1 MSEAV
6 SHRSP
11 PPRRSMF
18 FPPAEWT
25 HPMPN
30 LFWQRWAPI
39 TALSLVALAAA
50 LIFWMQPDE
59 SSPVAIVDPAPLAV
73 AAPGPVS
80 TTAADRDTHDAP
92 RPPPA
97 PEPAG
102 DDAPMSNEQREARLA
117 AELAGLEQEFLAEP
131 VSPGWSFASKR
142 VIAEALSAERTAAHQ
157 GPAPLSH
164 DAECRSTTC
173 RIRITYRDE
182 MDAQMGEIFLL
193 GDIAGTLPS
202 ANFGRLAGAGGT
214 VQLVMYADTCARPS
228 RP

>member
-1 MSEAV
+1 
-6 SHRSP
+6 
-11 PPRRSMF
+11 
-18 FPPAEWT
+18 
-25 HPMPN
+25 MPN

-59 SSPVAIVDPAPLAV
+59 SSPVAIV
-73 AAPGPVS
+73 
-80 TTAADRDTHDAP
+80 DTHDAP

-131 VSPGWSFASKR
+131 VSPGWSFASER

-202 ANFGRLAGAGGT
+202 ANFGRLAGDGGT
-214 VQLVMYADTCARPS
+214 VQLVMYADTGARPP

>member
-80 TTAADRDTHDAP
+80 TTAADRDTHDA
-92 RPPPA
+92 
-97 PEPAG
+97 
-102 DDAPMSNEQREARLA
+102 
-117 AELAGLEQEFLAEP
+117 
-131 VSPGWSFASKR
+131 
-142 VIAEALSAERTAAHQ
+142 
-157 GPAPLSH
+157 
-164 DAECRSTTC
+164 ECRSTTC

-214 VQLVMYADTCARPS
+214 VQLVMYADTGARPS